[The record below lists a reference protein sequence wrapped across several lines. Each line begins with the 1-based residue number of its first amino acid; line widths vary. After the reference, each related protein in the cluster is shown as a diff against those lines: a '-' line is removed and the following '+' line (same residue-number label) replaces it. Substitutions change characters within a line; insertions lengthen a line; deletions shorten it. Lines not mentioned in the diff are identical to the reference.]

1 MWNQLFSFDKTEL
14 ITVLEMLATSFIGK
28 INNRVD
34 YVLVSTLPLT
44 GVGSED
50 QELTNKKSARSV
62 FLRNLRQEGLRVKTV
77 HQKETGLM
85 FDIITAPQRVLDR

>member
-1 MWNQLFSFDKTEL
+1 MYIS
-14 ITVLEMLATSFIGK
+14 IEMLATSFIGK

-44 GVGSED
+44 GVGTED
-50 QELTNKKSARSV
+50 QDLSNKKLTRSV
-62 FLRNLRQEGLRVKTV
+62 FLRNLKQEGLRVKTV
-77 HQKETGLM
+77 YLKDTGLM

>member
-1 MWNQLFSFDKTEL
+1 
-14 ITVLEMLATSFIGK
+14 MLAANFIGK
-28 INNRVD
+28 IHNRVD

-44 GVGSED
+44 DLDREDQD

-62 FLRNLRQEGLRVKTV
+62 FLRNLKEDGLWVRTV
-77 HQKETGLM
+77 YMKDNGLM